1 MEQKVLYNDKLA
13 NQNFVT
19 IEKNEALISTESKL
33 NSLRLDQLSTETSKL
48 QKLIIG
54 QFLSLRMI
62 QANQDYHIKLQSE
75 VLIYYDKLNNVA
87 LSLLETENIISQIF
101 SLTETLQ
108 CSLLDDK
115 QFCYT
120 PSKSHIKKDDI
131 SFNIILHH
139 QNPESQDLVF
149 INCAPLDNKL
159 TSFLDW
165 THGIL
170 LNNTIMINDREMVS
184 INDLENDTLIYSKTK
199 PISNLIQNNLILLK
213 DGQKTGFY
221 CFKPD
226 VFIQNQNIFNC
237 STKIFWTTLQ
247 SDDQIISSKGTV
259 YVHHNKDLKLK
270 SRKSFHDDL
279 RKVSNIEN
287 VVLNSVFEDN
297 VQPWHHIV
305 LDKLKQLNSTQ
316 AVGTTIGFSLSVF
329 LILSLI
335 VCICL
340 FCLKKG
346 ICCCQDKK
354 ASVEI
359 AIQSQNTPLATQ
371 NVNETA
377 NQRAKR
383 LVTTFLQSV
392 ERKSARGQDQDE
404 HSHSS
409 EQL

>member
-13 NQNFVT
+13 NENFVT

-33 NSLRLDQLSTETSKL
+33 NSLRLDQLSSETSKL

-115 QFCYT
+115 QFCYI

-213 DGQKTGFY
+213 DGQKLDFTALNQMSL
-221 CFKPD
+221 FKIKTYLI
-226 VFIQNQNIFNC
+226 V
-237 STKIFWTTLQ
+237 LQ
-247 SDDQIISSKGTV
+247 
-259 YVHHNKDLKLK
+259 
-270 SRKSFHDDL
+270 KSFG
-279 RKVSNIEN
+279 
-287 VVLNSVFEDN
+287 
-297 VQPWHHIV
+297 QPYN
-305 LDKLKQLNSTQ
+305 L
-316 AVGTTIGFSLSVF
+316 TT
-329 LILSLI
+329 
-335 VCICL
+335 
-340 FCLKKG
+340 K
-346 ICCCQDKK
+346 
-354 ASVEI
+354 
-359 AIQSQNTPLATQ
+359 
-371 NVNETA
+371 
-377 NQRAKR
+377 
-383 LVTTFLQSV
+383 
-392 ERKSARGQDQDE
+392 
-404 HSHSS
+404 
-409 EQL
+409 